1 MTVAPDSGLGFADLQ
16 HGIQVMENT
25 PQEAV
30 LKTLPLAR
38 KPQRNIRIRCEVA
51 SALDLAGKRVPG
63 LFRAELDTN
72 KDCRLV
78 LARSGLD
85 HETMAG
91 YTVGFLNFL
100 FVSFCIFHLLAV
112 KIVISYLIT
121 FSEYIFRIKIPLR
134 KFIIL

>member
-1 MTVAPDSGLGFADLQ
+1 MKYLSLQVVTVAPDSGLGFADLQ

-51 SALDLAGKRVPG
+51 SALDLAGERVPG

-91 YTVGFLNFL
+91 YTVGFLTF
-100 FVSFCIFHLLAV
+100 FVC
-112 KIVISYLIT
+112 
-121 FSEYIFRIKIPLR
+121 
-134 KFIIL
+134 IILFISFVGKKAKIIK